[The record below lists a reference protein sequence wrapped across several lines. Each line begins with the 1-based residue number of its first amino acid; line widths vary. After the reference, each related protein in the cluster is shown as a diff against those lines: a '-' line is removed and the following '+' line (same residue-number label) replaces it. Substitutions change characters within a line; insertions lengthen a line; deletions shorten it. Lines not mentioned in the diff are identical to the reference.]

1 MSDAGFGAMKEE
13 VAMSTSDRST
23 HPSNA
28 AQGAQAEH
36 SSAPARGAMMILIVT
51 AFLNAM
57 GIGLVMPILP
67 FIVRRYISDPAALAP
82 TIGWLASLYAICQFL
97 AAPGLGAL
105 SDRYGRRPILLIC
118 LLGSA
123 IGYLLFGFGG
133 ALWVLFLGRIIDG
146 LTGGNFSI
154 LSAYIGDVTPPKER
168 SRYFGIIGAVF
179 GVGFIVGPAI
189 GGFASRI
196 SYEAPLYIAAG
207 VTIATM
213 LISYFALP
221 ESLRKENRASRIR
234 LLDLNLVKQLGQAF
248 AMPQLRW
255 LLMTAFCYALPFAV
269 LQSNWAVLL
278 IDSLGWAPD
287 QISFLF
293 LIVGGLDILMQGVL
307 SGRLLKIFSETT
319 VTIAGFVFAIMTY
332 LLMGTVVFIPSA
344 VLVYAGIVL
353 FGVSS
358 GLIEPALRG
367 LISQAAGP
375 REQGVVQGSS
385 QSIQSLAMIV
395 GPLVGAA
402 LYTGL
407 GHASP
412 YWLGAVIFGLGI
424 LMTLLAVP
432 ALQAVR
438 PAADMQH

>member
-1 MSDAGFGAMKEE
+1 
-13 VAMSTSDRST
+13 MSTSDTVTSPPNGVPAT
-23 HPSNA
+23 SSEPA
-28 AQGAQAEH
+28 GAPNRFAL
-36 SSAPARGAMMILIVT
+36 AVLIVT
-51 AFLNAM
+51 AFLNAV
-57 GIGLVMPILP
+57 GIELVIPILP
-67 FIVRRYISDPAALAP
+67 FIVQRYVGDQNALAA
-82 TIGWLASLYAICQFL
+82 TIGWITSLYAICQFL

-123 IGYLLFGFGG
+123 IGYLLFGIGG

-168 SRYFGIIGAVF
+168 GRYFGMIGAVF

-207 VTIATM
+207 VTAATM

-221 ESLRKENRASRIR
+221 ESLRKENRASSIR
-234 LLDLNLVKQLGQAF
+234 LLDLNLFKQLGQAF
-248 AMPQLRW
+248 AMSQLRW
-255 LLMTAFCYALPFAV
+255 LLLTSFCYALPFAV

-278 IDSLGWAPD
+278 IDSLGWTPD
-287 QISFLF
+287 RISFLF
-293 LIVGGLDILMQGVL
+293 LIVGALDILMQGVL

-319 VTIAGFVFAIMTY
+319 LTIAGFVFAIAAY
-332 LLMGTVVFIPSA
+332 VLMGAVVFIPSS
-344 VLVYAGIVL
+344 VLIYGGIVL
-353 FGVSS
+353 FGISS

-402 LYTGL
+402 FYTQL

-412 YWLGAVIFGLGI
+412 YWSGAMIFGLGI
-424 LMTLLAVP
+424 LTTLLAVP
-432 ALQAVR
+432 AIRASRLV
-438 PAADMQH
+438 ADTL

>member
-1 MSDAGFGAMKEE
+1 
-13 VAMSTSDRST
+13 MSTSDIST
-23 HPSNA
+23 HPPSA
-28 AQGAQAEH
+28 GQAVPAEH
-36 SSAPARGAMMILIVT
+36 SGAPSRGAIVVLIVT

-57 GIGLVMPILP
+57 GIGLVTPVLP
-67 FIVRRYISDPAALAP
+67 FIVQRYVSDHSALAT
-82 TIGWLASLYAICQFL
+82 TIGWIASLYAICQFL

-123 IGYLLFGFGG
+123 IGYLLFGLGG

-146 LTGGNFSI
+146 LTGGDFSI

-168 SRYFGIIGAVF
+168 GRYFGIIGAVF

-207 VTIATM
+207 VTAATI
-213 LISYFALP
+213 LISYVALP
-221 ESLRKENRASRIR
+221 ESLHKENRASSVQ
-234 LLDLNLVKQLGQAF
+234 LPDLNLFKQLGQAF

-255 LLMTAFCYALPFAV
+255 LLLTAFCYALPFAV
-269 LQSNWAVLL
+269 LQSTWAVLL

-287 QISFLF
+287 RISFLF
-293 LIVGGLDILMQGVL
+293 LIVGTLDILMQGVL

-319 VTIAGFVFAIMTY
+319 LTIAGFAFSIATY
-332 LLMGTVVFIPSA
+332 LLMGAVVFVAAP

-353 FGVSS
+353 FGISS

-402 LYTGL
+402 LYTQL

-412 YWLGAVIFGLGI
+412 YWLGAVIFGLGM
-424 LMTLLAVP
+424 LTTWLAVP
-432 ALQAVR
+432 AIRTSQLVV
-438 PAADMQH
+438 DTQH

>member
-1 MSDAGFGAMKEE
+1 
-13 VAMSTSDRST
+13 MSTSDT
-23 HPSNA
+23 PIDPPNDGPATPS
-28 AQGAQAEH
+28 E
-36 SSAPARGAMMILIVT
+36 PAGGPSRFALGVLIVT
-51 AFLNAM
+51 AFLNAV
-57 GIGLVMPILP
+57 GIGLVSPLLP
-67 FIVRRYISDPAALAP
+67 FIVQRYMRDPNALAT
-82 TIGWLASLYAICQFL
+82 TIGWITSLYAICQFL

-123 IGYLLFGFGG
+123 IGYLLFGIGG

-168 SRYFGIIGAVF
+168 GRYFGMIGAVF

-189 GGFASRI
+189 GGFTSRI
-196 SYEAPLYIAAG
+196 SYQAPLYIAAG
-207 VTIATM
+207 VTAATM

-221 ESLRKENRASRIR
+221 ESLRKENRASSIR

-255 LLMTAFCYALPFAV
+255 LLLTAFCYALPFAV

-278 IDSLGWAPD
+278 IDSLGWTPD
-287 QISFLF
+287 RISFMF

-319 VTIAGFVFAIMTY
+319 VTIAGFVFAILTY
-332 LLMGTVVFIPSA
+332 LLMGAVVFVPSPA
-344 VLVYAGIVL
+344 LVYGGIVL
-353 FGVSS
+353 FGISS

-402 LYTGL
+402 LYTRL

-412 YWLGAVIFGLGI
+412 YWAGALVFGLGI
-424 LMTLLAVP
+424 FTTLLAVP
-432 ALQAVR
+432 ALRTLRLVEVG
-438 PAADMQH
+438 D